1 MSRPKVTDE
10 EIRLVGPILRKIVWS
25 DRSTREAIQK
35 YDANIIPTDF
45 YSNTPSIA
53 EIESSYEYTSTEAPY
68 RSEALFDHALLTQTL
83 AELSQYSL
91 EFNPAVAGN
100 EETSETFFW
109 ANSQFSYSDAMS
121 YYCFIRRLKPKRIVE
136 IGSGF
141 STLVAVEALQQN
153 ESGSIVCVE
162 PFPRPFLQRN
172 PNLSLIQK
180 KAQQIDPDFLN
191 HSLQDGDILFI
202 DSTHTVKTGSDC
214 LHIYLRLLPYIK
226 RNIYVH
232 VHDIYLPFGL
242 PMEWLLEKQVFWTE
256 QYLLLALLTDN
267 PKAKVIYG
275 SAYHHSFNREAL
287 DQMMHGRCLS
297 GGGSFWFEYNGS
309 LDSRS

>member
-1 MSRPKVTDE
+1 MSRPKITDE
-10 EIRLVGPILRKIVWS
+10 EIRLVGPILRKMVWS
-25 DRSTREAIQK
+25 DRKTREAIQK
-35 YDANIIPTDF
+35 YGANIIPTDF
-45 YSNTPSIA
+45 YSNTPSIS
-53 EIESSYEYTSTEAPY
+53 EIESSYEYATGEAPY
-68 RSEALFDHALLTQTL
+68 RSEALFDHAFLTQTL
-83 AELSQYSL
+83 AELSRHSL
-91 EFNPAVAGN
+91 EFDPAVEGN
-100 EETSETFFW
+100 EETAETFFW
-109 ANSQFSYSDAMS
+109 SNSQFSYSDAMS
-121 YYCFIRRLKPKRIVE
+121 YYCFIRKLKPKRIVE

-141 STLVAVEALQQN
+141 STLVAVEALQKN

-172 PNLSLIQK
+172 PNISLVQK
-180 KAQQIDPDFLN
+180 RAQQIDPDFLN
-191 HSLQDGDILFI
+191 DSLQDGDILFI

-232 VHDIYLPFGL
+232 VHDVYLPFGL

-275 SAYHHSFNREAL
+275 SAYHHSFNRQAL

-297 GGGSFWFEYNGS
+297 GGGSFWFEYKGNHIFE
-309 LDSRS
+309 